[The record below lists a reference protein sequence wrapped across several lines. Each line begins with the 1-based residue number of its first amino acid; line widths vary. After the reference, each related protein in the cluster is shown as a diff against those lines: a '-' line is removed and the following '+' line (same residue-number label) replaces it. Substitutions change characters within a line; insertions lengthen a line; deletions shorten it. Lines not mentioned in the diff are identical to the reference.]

1 MVRITKWGGGKTLI
15 GGTAYSIM
23 TTKEV
28 ENTVVVSGYTA
39 DKREQLFTVYSSK
52 FDWSKYRLKT
62 LVVTGDAVA
71 AYNGMNESNLVMFF
85 VYDNYG
91 STKSGILMYGTPT
104 TCTKTV
110 DTTTNGRLTIGE
122 NGTSGVFRKSFY
134 CAILEAKT

>member
-1 MVRITKWGGGKTLI
+1 MKVISGFFPD
-15 GGTAYSIM
+15 
-23 TTKEV
+23 
-28 ENTVVVSGYTA
+28 ENKSF
-39 DKREQLFTVYSSK
+39 FTVYDYA

-62 LVVTGDAVA
+62 MVVTGDAVA

-122 NGTSGVFRKSFY
+122 NGSSGMFQKSFY